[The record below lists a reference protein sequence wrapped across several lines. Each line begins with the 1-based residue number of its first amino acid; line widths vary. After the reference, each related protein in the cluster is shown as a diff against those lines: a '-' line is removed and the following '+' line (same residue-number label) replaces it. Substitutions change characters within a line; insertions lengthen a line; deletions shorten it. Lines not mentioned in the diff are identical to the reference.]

1 MKSLL
6 LKDNP
11 NDILRVYQQ
20 LGVSCVKKEL
30 MILVGLGLSAP
41 LALNLSETTVFADE
55 LDAVATITETDK
67 SLETEHKN
75 VPVVNDHSQDTIAQE
90 TTEESLE
97 EVTQEIQEHSES
109 KEAVS
114 ELDETQ
120 VIEQTEKAAE
130 DNDLEHKTDDLIIKT
145 YLEGKSNNKA
155 LELYNGTPNTLTLED
170 YQVELYANGSND
182 PTNTYQM
189 SGELESG
196 RGYVIGHNQAS
207 DELKA
212 YLNDTASVANFN
224 GDDDIVLR
232 KHDKVIDSIGQVGT
246 RNEFGKDK
254 TLVRKSSVQTGNTAL
269 HDVFASVEW
278 EVYPVDTFDVLGQRK
293 NKEIKPEE
301 PTVEAS
307 ALNIT
312 PIAEARMKKPGET
325 VRIAGTIVG
334 RLRNTLQLQDETA
347 AISIHPQHVIS
358 EQMGDTIEVT
368 GEIGVYNKLIQLQ
381 NPTQVKKTGTSSVTP
396 TVISGKDLVV
406 ANESKLVTV
415 ENVTIAD
422 IAASGTNWRNYEADI
437 DGNKFVV
444 RIEDIDI
451 QVAENTTYQSVT
463 GIVQRFNEEFQ
474 VVVSAQANLKL
485 AEGSIA
491 QPNSSHESGVIPNG
505 TPIKLST
512 LTDNGQI
519 FYTTDGSDPTAKS
532 MLFESDI
539 LLPDNTETVIKAITI
554 KDGQV
559 SSVATFTYTTFS
571 QQTLQIHDIQG
582 DGHRSPFVG
591 KMVENIEGIVTA
603 LYEIRGAAYAHIQT
617 PDEQQDDNPHTSEA
631 IVLYLGNKNDKQL
644 ELGDLVSVSGRVD
657 EYHIDGYNDKSK
669 TDLPVTQIN
678 TQNGKIEVLQKNM
691 PLPDPVRIEQ
701 VPDEFISPNGFE
713 QFDPTKYAVDFW
725 EALEAMRVV
734 AEDLRAVSPQAHGD
748 IYTVPQSR
756 PAETVN
762 GGVRLANGKPNANLI
777 PLRAHPNNKARNFN
791 VLTGDQFNG
800 QVEGVVM
807 YDYGR
812 YKVYTDLADLKAIHQ
827 PANHDPATT
836 KIEPAEDKLTIASYN
851 LENFSA
857 EKTSEEKTNRLAEAL
872 GKVMKAPDIIGL
884 TEVQDFDGTGSGGP
898 EAQRSYERLIG
909 KIKEVSGVT
918 YKYVQIDPLFNADGG
933 APNANIRTGFLYRP
947 DRVTFVDQIPHGD
960 ATTAVTY
967 HEGQLTLNP
976 GRIEPSHP
984 SLRNSRKP
992 LVAQFE
998 FKGQQ
1003 IITMINHWNS
1013 KRGDDGHFGQKFPV
1027 ELGSEP
1033 QRVEIAKLVAKFI
1046 ADVKAQNPKANIVSM
1061 GDFNDFE
1068 FSKPLKVHEGEHMTN
1083 MVHHVPEKERYSYVY
1098 QGNSQVLDHILVSN
1112 HLVDRTKVDML
1123 KVNADFTDKSGRA
1136 SDHDPIMVQIDFSQS
1151 SVEEGS
1157 DQGEVESQGEQDRQT
1172 ENQYAGEYTF
1182 EVTINGQVL
1191 TEVLTFASRDKALD
1205 FVRVIDRLYWAAGYR
1220 LLEQD
1225 NGLPESRHITLV
1237 FSEVKNSAE
1246 ELVPEKQPNLQPE
1259 SHPEPEQS
1267 TEEGSTEE
1275 ESAELDQS
1283 HEETPTE
1290 SELETVPEDNQDEIQ
1305 KVEANFVF
1313 TLSDGTTHRGSLG
1326 EFNNLERAERRIRLF
1341 ANEMNYTL
1349 QNFRIDDGVFL
1360 ADIVFTRNSPEESNV
1375 AEALENS
1382 QENTKPEIHQLIEVE
1397 DTTQLTSVE
1406 RYRITVQE
1414 RAQRELAIQAL
1425 ETLTNEQQRI
1435 FSQQLQAEET
1445 VTAFDRILI
1454 EAKEV
1459 AKNNQIE
1466 QPDAASSIWAIGLIG
1481 ITSIVGAAKKKD

>member
-55 LDAVATITETDK
+55 LDAVATTTETDK

-90 TTEESLE
+90 TTGESLE

-120 VIEQTEKAAE
+120 VIERTEKAAE

-358 EQMGDTIEVT
+358 EQIGDAIEVT

-422 IAASGTNWRNYEADI
+422 IAASGTNWRNYEAEI

-444 RIEDIDI
+444 RIENLDI

-491 QPNSSHESGVIPNG
+491 QPNSSHESGVIPNS

-603 LYEIRGAAYAHIQT
+603 LYEIRGAVYAHIQT
-617 PDEQQDDNPHTSEA
+617 PDERQDDNPYTSEA

-1225 NGLPESRHITLV
+1225 NGLPESRHITLS
-1237 FSEVKNSAE
+1237 FGEVKNSAE
-1246 ELVPEKQPNLQPE
+1246 ELVPEKQLNSQSE
-1259 SHPEPEQS
+1259 SHPESEQLN
-1267 TEEGSTEE
+1267 EEGSTEE

-1283 HEETPTE
+1283 HEETPIE

-1375 AEALENS
+1375 EEALENS
-1382 QENTKPEIHQLIEVE
+1382 QENTKPEIHQLVEVE

-1466 QPDAASSIWAIGLIG
+1466 QPDAASSIWAMGLIG